1 MREQLID
8 SRDATAERS
17 TPLVWDGSRG
27 RYVDQTGEAG
37 EIDRAFLRWFE
48 AKLSAADGEDPES
61 AALNYLVA
69 LAVRHRR
76 RPQAVE
82 AER

>member
-1 MREQLID
+1 MNLREQLID
-8 SRDATAERS
+8 YRDTTAERS
-17 TPLVWDGSRG
+17 RPLAWDGSGR

-48 AKLSAADGEDPES
+48 AKLGAADAEEAES

-69 LAVRHRR
+69 LAL
-76 RPQAVE
+76 E
-82 AER
+82 T